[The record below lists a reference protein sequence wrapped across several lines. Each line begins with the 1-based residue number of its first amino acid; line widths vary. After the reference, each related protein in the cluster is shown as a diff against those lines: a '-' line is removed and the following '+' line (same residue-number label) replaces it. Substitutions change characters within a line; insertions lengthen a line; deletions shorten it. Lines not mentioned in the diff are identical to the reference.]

1 LIILGHMPVT
11 PSNTF
16 FILHGRTFSSFFEKP
31 MSESQK
37 VWTSLTGTVVAHL
50 LLLVLVFAM
59 LSFRRVTVPS
69 GAASSDVTKPREVL
83 VAIGDLL
90 EQARLE
96 EPEVP
101 EQPAAPEPPPE
112 PEPFK
117 EQVPT
122 RRAFMS
128 TDLNAPEA
136 AAPVGARFE
145 SDRNTSAATEIAP
158 DRNAPQQSGA
168 PTTAG
173 DRPTPH
179 LALANREFVDGPLD
193 QVGSA
198 GGGGS
203 PAAPAPPAPPT
214 PPAQAQTPP
223 SVSTDSGGQTGLL
236 MEAELARTRSG
247 KPGDPN
253 DATTPSER
261 SGADAE
267 TLMTE
272 ADRPPEHV
280 VGEELARPAG
290 TRPEGT
296 APEELRMKSFEVPT
310 DGSASALA
318 PAKIGTQ
325 DAFAKKQESEVK
337 VGSATDLAASTQA
350 ASATGANGKD
360 QEEIVSDGPPPSP
373 DVPSQMTPMTKATAT
388 PSAVPPAL
396 ASADDGLFAEGMS
409 PEERLN
415 MINGDITRIGQNA
428 VDAEATEMG
437 RYKKAVNDV
446 IKQRWHR
453 YRQDR
458 GADVSWGVLKLRFRV
473 NENGKVSDLTVIENK
488 ADTALVELSMRAI
501 VDSKLPPMPEAVAT
515 EVGGT
520 GLEMQYD
527 IIIY

>member
-1 LIILGHMPVT
+1 
-11 PSNTF
+11 
-16 FILHGRTFSSFFEKP
+16 

-50 LLLVLVFAM
+50 LLLVLVFTM
-59 LSFRRVTVPS
+59 LSFRRVTSPS
-69 GAASSDVTKPREVL
+69 RAASSAAAQPREVL

-96 EPEVP
+96 EPEL
-101 EQPAAPEPPPE
+101 PEPPLE
-112 PEPFK
+112 PEPTL
-117 EQVPT
+117 EPT
-122 RRAFMS
+122 PVEEEARPPRAFMA

-158 DRNAPQQSGA
+158 DRNAPQQTGS
-168 PTTAG
+168 PTTVG

-198 GGGGS
+198 GGSGNPAAAAPPVSS
-203 PAAPAPPAPPT
+203 PAETSPPPVESPTPPEATAAPA
-214 PPAQAQTPP
+214 
-223 SVSTDSGGQTGLL
+223 GQTGLL
-236 MEAELARTRSG
+236 MNAEMARARAGKAGDPSEATAPAELSG
-247 KPGDPN
+247 
-253 DATTPSER
+253 T
-261 SGADAE
+261 DAE
-267 TLMTE
+267 TLVTE
-272 ADRPPEHV
+272 ADRPPEHA
-280 VGEELARPAG
+280 VGEVMA
-290 TRPEGT
+290 RPEGSRPDGL
-296 APEELRMKSFEVPT
+296 APEELRRKSFENPS
-310 DGSASALA
+310 DGSASAMP
-318 PAKIGTQ
+318 PAKVGAEE
-325 DAFAKKQESEVK
+325 AFAKQEEFEAK
-337 VGSATDLAASTQA
+337 VGPATDLAASTMAAA
-350 ASATGANGKD
+350 ASGSDGKD
-360 QEEIVSDGPPPSP
+360 EEEIVSDGPPPSP
-373 DVPSQMTPMTKATAT
+373 DVPAPMTAATNAPAT
-388 PSAVPPAL
+388 PPAAPPTL

-473 NENGKVSDLTVIENK
+473 NENGRVSDLTVIENK

-515 EVGGT
+515 EVGGK
-520 GLEMQYD
+520 GLEIQYD

>member
-1 LIILGHMPVT
+1 
-11 PSNTF
+11 
-16 FILHGRTFSSFFEKP
+16 

-50 LLLVLVFAM
+50 LLLVLVITM
-59 LSFRRVTVPS
+59 LSFRRVTAPS
-69 GAASSDVTKPREVL
+69 RAASSATTQPREVL

-96 EPEVP
+96 EPENP
-101 EQPAAPEPPPE
+101 ELPVEPEPPLE
-112 PEPFK
+112 PDPLKEPAA
-117 EQVPT
+117 VP
-122 RRAFMS
+122 RAFMS
-128 TDLNAPEA
+128 TDLNTPEA
-136 AAPVGARFE
+136 AAPGGARFE

-168 PTTAG
+168 PTTVG

-198 GGGGS
+198 GAGGS
-203 PAAPAPPAPPT
+203 PAAPAPPEPPT
-214 PPAQAQTPP
+214 PPTDEPKPPVPATTPE
-223 SVSTDSGGQTGLL
+223 GQTGLL
-236 MEAELARTRSG
+236 TDAELAQARAG
-247 KPGDPN
+247 KPADPN
-253 DATTPSER
+253 QATAPADQ

-267 TLMTE
+267 TMLTE
-272 ADRPPEHV
+272 ADRPPEHL
-280 VGEELARPAG
+280 VGDEMARPAG
-290 TRPEGT
+290 TRPDGS
-296 APEELRMKSFEVPT
+296 APEELRMKSFENPT
-310 DGSASALA
+310 DGLASAMT
-318 PAKIGTQ
+318 PAKIGAQ
-325 DAFAKKQESEVK
+325 DAFAKHEESQAK
-337 VGSATDLAASTQA
+337 VGAVTDLAASTMA
-350 ASATGANGKD
+350 AAAPGTDGKD
-360 QEEIVSDGPPPSP
+360 EEEIVSDGPPPSP
-373 DVPSQMTPMTKATAT
+373 DVPAPMTPTTNADAT
-388 PSAVPPAL
+388 PPAAPPTL
-396 ASADDGLFAEGMS
+396 PSADDGLFAEGMS

-453 YRQDR
+453 YREDR

-473 NENGKVSDLTVIENK
+473 DENGRVSDLTVIENK

-501 VDSKLPPMPEAVAT
+501 VESKLPPMPEAVAT
-515 EVGGT
+515 EVGGA

>member
-1 LIILGHMPVT
+1 
-11 PSNTF
+11 
-16 FILHGRTFSSFFEKP
+16 

-50 LLLVLVFAM
+50 LLLVLVFTM
-59 LSFRRVTVPS
+59 LSFRRVTAPS
-69 GAASSDVTKPREVL
+69 RAASPAMTEPREVL

-96 EPEVP
+96 EPEVL
-101 EQPAAPEPPPE
+101 ELPAE
-112 PEPFK
+112 PELPLPPTIE
-117 EQVPT
+117 EQAPAP
-122 RRAFMS
+122 RAFMA

-158 DRNAPQQSGA
+158 DRNAPQQTGA
-168 PTTAG
+168 PTTIG

-179 LALANREFVDGPLD
+179 LALANRDFVDGPLD

-203 PAAPAPPAPPT
+203 PMAAAPAQPPTPLAESPT
-214 PPAQAQTPP
+214 PPAASATPA
-223 SVSTDSGGQTGLL
+223 GQTGLL
-236 MEAELARTRSG
+236 TNAELARARAG

-253 DATTPSER
+253 DSTSPAEE
-261 SGADAE
+261 SGTDAE
-267 TLMTE
+267 TLVTE
-272 ADRPPEHV
+272 ADRPPEHA
-280 VGEELARPAG
+280 VGEVMARPAG
-290 TRPEGT
+290 SRPDGLV
-296 APEELRMKSFEVPT
+296 PEEMRMKSFEDPT
-310 DGSASALA
+310 DGSASAMK
-318 PAKIGTQ
+318 PAKIGDI
-325 DAFAKKQESEVK
+325 DAFAKQDESEAK
-337 VGSATDLAASTQA
+337 LGAATDLAASTMA
-350 ASATGANGKD
+350 AAAPGTDGKD
-360 QEEIVSDGPPPSP
+360 EEEIVSDGPPPSP
-373 DVPSQMTPMTKATAT
+373 DVPAPMTPATNA
-388 PSAVPPAL
+388 PAAPPAV
-396 ASADDGLFAEGMS
+396 ASADDGLFAKGMS

-473 NENGKVSDLTVIENK
+473 NENGRVSDLAVVENK

-501 VDSKLPPMPEAVAT
+501 VDSKLPPMPEAVAA
-515 EVGGT
+515 EVAGA